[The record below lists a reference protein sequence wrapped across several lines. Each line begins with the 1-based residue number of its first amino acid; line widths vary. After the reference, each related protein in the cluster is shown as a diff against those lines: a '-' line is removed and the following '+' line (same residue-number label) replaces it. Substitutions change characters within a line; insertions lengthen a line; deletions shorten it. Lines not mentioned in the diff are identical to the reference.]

1 MPSGGQNAESVKRRL
16 GLWDAVSI
24 IVGIVVGVSIFKAPP
39 LIFANVATLWQGLL
53 AWVLGGILA
62 LVGAF
67 CYAELAS
74 TYPRSGGDYVYLSRA
89 YGPAVGF
96 CFAWAQIVA
105 VLTGSVC
112 VMAYVF
118 ADYAVQFFSA
128 SAENTVGFAAAAV
141 VGLTLL
147 NCFGMIAGST
157 TQNILTVAKILGL
170 SGVVVTGLFWGG
182 APNPLEVRQP
192 MSGPG
197 FGLAMVL
204 VLYTYGGW
212 NDIAF
217 VTDEI
222 QDARRNI
229 PRALLLG
236 ISVIFLLYLLINVA
250 YLKSLGFEG
259 LRNSATPAA
268 DVLQLSMGKRAS
280 QCLSLL
286 VMISALGAINGM
298 LLTGSR
304 LYAAVGAE
312 HRMFS
317 LLGRWNESLGAPV
330 WSFLV
335 QAVMA
340 LLLLASVGTEMGRS
354 AIDSC
359 FRAMAVTPPSWEEF
373 SGGFEMLI
381 AGTAPVYWFFFLL
394 TGISLFVLR
403 VKDRDIPRVYG
414 VPAFPIPP
422 LLFCGMCV
430 YMFWS
435 AVAYAG
441 TITLIWVVPILAA
454 VPLYVVGKRYP
465 TRSATDKEDRP

>member
-1 MPSGGQNAESVKRRL
+1 
-16 GLWDAVSI
+16 
-24 IVGIVVGVSIFKAPP
+24 
-39 LIFANVATLWQGLL
+39 
-53 AWVLGGILA
+53 
-62 LVGAF
+62 
-67 CYAELAS
+67 
-74 TYPRSGGDYVYLSRA
+74 
-89 YGPAVGF
+89 
-96 CFAWAQIVA
+96 
-105 VLTGSVC
+105 
-112 VMAYVF
+112 
-118 ADYAVQFFSA
+118 
-128 SAENTVGFAAAAV
+128 
-141 VGLTLL
+141 
-147 NCFGMIAGST
+147 
-157 TQNILTVAKILGL
+157 
-170 SGVVVTGLFWGG
+170 
-182 APNPLEVRQP
+182 

-212 NDIAF
+212 NDAAF
-217 VTDEI
+217 VTAEI

-236 ISVIFLLYLLINVA
+236 ISVVFLLYLLINVA

-268 DVLQLSMGKRAS
+268 DVLKLSMGKRAS
-280 QCLSLL
+280 QFLSLL

-330 WSFLV
+330 WSLLV
-335 QAVMA
+335 QAGMA
-340 LLLLASVGTEMGRS
+340 LLLLAAVGTEMGRS
-354 AIDSC
+354 AIDGC
-359 FRAMAVTPPSWEEF
+359 FRAMAVTPPSWEAF

-381 AGTAPVYWFFFLL
+381 AGTAPVFWFFFLL
-394 TGISLFVLR
+394 TGISLFVLH

-441 TITLIWVVPILAA
+441 TITLIWIVPILAA
-454 VPLYVVGKRYP
+454 LPLYVVGKRHP
-465 TRSATDKEDRP
+465 TRSATDKEDGR